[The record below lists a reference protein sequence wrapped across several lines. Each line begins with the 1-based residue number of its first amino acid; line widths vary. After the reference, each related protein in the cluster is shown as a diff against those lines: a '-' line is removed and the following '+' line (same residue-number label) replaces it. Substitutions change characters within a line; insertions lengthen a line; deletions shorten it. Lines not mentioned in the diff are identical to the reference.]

1 LAGRKEAANPR
12 GRRLVVGFD
21 ADRLL
26 LRLVDAVAGFRL
38 RGLDL
43 EAVLLGG
50 GGKEAPDAVRFMPM
64 SA

>member
-1 LAGRKEAANPR
+1 VILF
-12 GRRLVVGFD
+12 LD
-21 ADRLL
+21 
-26 LRLVDAVAGFRL
+26 LVDAVAGIGL

-50 GGKEAPDAVRFMPM
+50 GGKKAPDAVRFMPM